1 MKGLD
6 LLMDLGKVSKTE
18 HKVNNEYVPST
29 IQPDTLFTFT
39 TEFKWLI
46 SMLKNK
52 MISPRSRRH

>member
-6 LLMDLGKVSKTE
+6 LLMNLGKVSKTE
-18 HKVNNEYVPST
+18 HKVNNEHVPST

-52 MISPRSRRH
+52 MISPT

>member
-18 HKVNNEYVPST
+18 HKVNNEHVPST

-39 TEFKWLI
+39 RGL
-46 SMLKNK
+46 SMFRMN
-52 MISPRSRRH
+52 MEI